1 MYLAS
6 EFTKQV
12 YKTGEV
18 AKILG
23 VTVKTVQ
30 NYDNEGKLRVTRSE
44 GNRRNVLREDL
55 LKYLEERGILYN
67 DTGIARHDVI
77 YARVSSHDQRMH
89 HQADQYRRNS

>member
-18 AKILG
+18 ARILG

-30 NYDNEGKLRVTRSE
+30 NYDNDGKLIRSYQ
-44 GNRRNVLREDL
+44 G
-55 LKYLEERGILYN
+55 G
-67 DTGIARHDVI
+67 A
-77 YARVSSHDQRMH
+77 
-89 HQADQYRRNS
+89 